1 MPKYSYEAINEIGA
15 SISGVIEAD
24 TLDAARTLLLSRGYI
39 PSRVTGASE
48 RGAILGVSW
57 ASLEKRFSGVSMQE
71 LILFTKQ
78 FRTMFLAGVPI
89 MRLLEVLEVQVTNPK
104 LRQIVTEITQ
114 DVREGSPLSDSLAK
128 HPKTFN
134 TLYRSM
140 IKAGEASGTIPE
152 VLQRLIYILEHEHK
166 IKSDIKSALQ
176 YPIIVVVA
184 LGIAFF
190 VLLNYVIPR
199 FVGIFARVGVDLPWP
214 TQCEPHAS
222 PCPDGLLVY
231 HLDPADL
238 PDRRAASYYFKTEQG
253 RFVRDSFFLRVPL
266 LGSLFVKAAMSR
278 FASIFSI
285 LQSSGVPVMNSLQIL
300 SGTIGNTAISREFD
314 QIRDRVEEGR
324 GISGPLSTARY
335 FPPMVIQMV
344 AIGEESGQLDEM
356 LQAVSVHYDD
366 EVAFAVKR
374 LSDAI
379 GPILVVGLA
388 FVVGFFALA
397 IFLPMWDLTKLA
409 TKGF

>member
-1 MPKYSYEAINEIGA
+1 MPKFAYEAINETGTTVE
-15 SISGVIEAD
+15 GVIEAES
-24 TLDAARTLLLSRGYI
+24 LDAARTILLSRGYI
-39 PSRVTGASE
+39 PSRVAGASE
-48 RGAILGVSW
+48 RGALFGMSW
-57 ASLEKRFSGVSMQE
+57 ESLQQRFSGVAMQE

-89 MRLLEVLEVQVTNPK
+89 MRLLEVLEVQVANPK
-104 LRQIVTEITQ
+104 LKQIVTEITQ
-114 DVREGSPLSDSLAK
+114 DVREGSPLSDALAK
-128 HPKTFN
+128 HPTTFN

-176 YPIIVVVA
+176 YPIIVVAA

-199 FVGIFARVGVDLPWP
+199 FVGIFARVGVELPWP
-214 TQCEPHAS
+214 TKVSLFLHH
-222 PCPDGLLVY
+222 LL
-231 HLDPADL
+231 ADYWL
-238 PDRRAASYYFKTEQG
+238 FTLVLLIALIAGASYYFKTDQG
-253 RFVRDSFFLRVPL
+253 RFVRDALFLRVPL
-266 LGSLFVKAAMSR
+266 LGPLFMKAAMSR

-300 SGTIGNTAISREFD
+300 SGTIGNTAIAREFD
-314 QIRDRVEEGR
+314 KVRDRVEEGR

-379 GPILVVGLA
+379 GPVLVVGLA

-397 IFLPMWDLTKLA
+397 VFLPMWDLTKVA

>member
-1 MPKYSYEAINEIGA
+1 MPKFSYEAINETGA
-15 SISGVIEAD
+15 SISGVIDAES
-24 TLDAARTLLLSRGYI
+24 LDAARTLLLNRGYI
-39 PSRVTGASE
+39 PSRVAGASE
-48 RGAILGVSW
+48 RGALFGLTWESLQQRLG
-57 ASLEKRFSGVSMQE
+57 AVSMQE

-89 MRLLEVLEVQVTNPK
+89 MRLLEVLEVQVANPK

-114 DVREGSPLSDSLAK
+114 DVREGSPLSDALAK

-166 IKSDIKSALQ
+166 IKSDVKSALQ

-199 FVGIFARVGVDLPWP
+199 FVGIFSRVGVDLPWP
-214 TQCEPHAS
+214 TRVSLMLHRALT
-222 PCPDGLLVY
+222 DYWFITLALVI
-231 HLDPADL
+231 AVV
-238 PDRRAASYYFKTEQG
+238 AGATYYFRTEQG
-253 RFVRDSFFLRVPL
+253 RFMRDAFLLRVPL
-266 LGSLFVKAAMSR
+266 LGSLFMKSAMSR

-285 LQSSGVPVMNSLQIL
+285 LQSSGVPVMSSLQIL
-300 SGTIGNTAISREFD
+300 SGTIGNTAIAREFD
-314 QIRDRVEEGR
+314 QVRDRVEEGR

-335 FPPMVIQMV
+335 FTPMVIQMV

-379 GPILVVGLA
+379 GPVLVVGLA
-388 FVVGFFALA
+388 VVVGFFALA
-397 IFLPMWDLTKLA
+397 VFLPMWDLTKIA

>member
-1 MPKYSYEAINEIGA
+1 MPKFAYEAINETGTTVE
-15 SISGVIEAD
+15 GVIEAES
-24 TLDAARTLLLSRGYI
+24 LDAARTILLSRGYI
-39 PSRVTGASE
+39 PSRVAGASE
-48 RGAILGVSW
+48 RGALLGMSW
-57 ASLEKRFSGVSMQE
+57 ESLQQRFSGVTMQE

-89 MRLLEVLEVQVTNPK
+89 MRLLEVLEVQVANPK
-104 LRQIVTEITQ
+104 LKQIVTEITQ
-114 DVREGSPLSDSLAK
+114 DVREGSPLSDSLSK
-128 HPKTFN
+128 HPTTFN

-166 IKSDIKSALQ
+166 IRSDIKSALQ
-176 YPIIVVVA
+176 YPIIVVAA

-199 FVGIFARVGVDLPWP
+199 FVGIFSRVGVDLPWP
-214 TQCEPHAS
+214 TKVSLFLHHLLTDYWFFSLA
-222 PCPDGLLVY
+222 LLVTVI
-231 HLDPADL
+231 AG
-238 PDRRAASYYFKTEQG
+238 ASYYLKTEQG

-266 LGSLFVKAAMSR
+266 LGPLFMKAAMSR

-285 LQSSGVPVMNSLQIL
+285 LQASGVPVMNSLQIL
-300 SGTIGNTAISREFD
+300 SGTIGNTAIAREFD
-314 QIRDRVEEGR
+314 KVRDRVEEGR

-335 FPPMVIQMV
+335 FTPMVIQMV

-397 IFLPMWDLTKLA
+397 VFLPMWDLTKIA

>member
-1 MPKYSYEAINEIGA
+1 MPKYSYEAINETGA
-15 SISGVIEAD
+15 SVSGVMDAESI
-24 TLDAARTLLLSRGYI
+24 DAARTLLLNRGWI
-39 PSRVTGASE
+39 PSRVAGMSE
-48 RGAILGVSW
+48 RGAVLGITW
-57 ASLEKRFSGVSMQE
+57 ESLQQRVGGVSMQE

-89 MRLLEVLEVQVTNPK
+89 MRLLEVLEVQVSNPK
-104 LRQIVTEITQ
+104 LRQIVSEITQ
-114 DVREGSPLSDSLAK
+114 DVREGSPLSDAMAK
-128 HPKTFN
+128 HPGTFN

-166 IKSDIKSALQ
+166 IKSDVKSALQ
-176 YPIIVVVA
+176 YPIIVVAA

-199 FVGIFARVGVDLPWP
+199 FVGIFARVGVELPWP
-214 TQCEPHAS
+214 TKVSLFLHH
-222 PCPDGLLVY
+222 LLTDYWFVT
-231 HLDPADL
+231 LAVL
-238 PDRRAASYYFKTEQG
+238 IGTIVGAGYYFRTEQG
-253 RFVRDSFFLRVPL
+253 KFVRDAFLLRVPL
-266 LGSLFVKAAMSR
+266 LGPLFMKSAMSR

-285 LQSSGVPVMNSLQIL
+285 LQASGVPVMNSLQIL
-300 SGTIGNTAISREFD
+300 SGTIGNTAIAREFD
-314 QIRDRVEEGR
+314 QVRDRVEEGR

-335 FPPMVIQMV
+335 FTPMVIQMV

-397 IFLPMWDLTKLA
+397 VFLPMWDLTKIA

>member
-1 MPKYSYEAINEIGA
+1 MPKFSYEAINETGA
-15 SISGVIEAD
+15 SISGVIDAES
-24 TLDAARTLLLSRGYI
+24 LDAARTLLLNRGYI
-39 PSRVTGASE
+39 PSRVAGASE
-48 RGAILGVSW
+48 RGALFGLTWESLQMRLG
-57 ASLEKRFSGVSMQE
+57 AVSMQE

-89 MRLLEVLEVQVTNPK
+89 MRLLEVLEVQVANPK

-114 DVREGSPLSDSLAK
+114 DVREGSPLSDALAK

-166 IKSDIKSALQ
+166 IKSDVKSALQ

-214 TQCEPHAS
+214 TRVSLMLHRALT
-222 PCPDGLLVY
+222 DYWFITLTLVV
-231 HLDPADL
+231 AVVAG
-238 PDRRAASYYFKTEQG
+238 AAYYFRTEQG
-253 RFVRDSFFLRVPL
+253 RFMRDAFLLRVPL
-266 LGSLFVKAAMSR
+266 LGSLFMKSAMSR

-285 LQSSGVPVMNSLQIL
+285 LQSSGVPVMSSLQIL
-300 SGTIGNTAISREFD
+300 SGTIGNTAIAREFD
-314 QIRDRVEEGR
+314 QVRDRVEEGR

-335 FPPMVIQMV
+335 FTRMVIQMV

-379 GPILVVGLA
+379 GPVLVVGLA
-388 FVVGFFALA
+388 VVVGFFALA
-397 IFLPMWDLTKLA
+397 VFLPMWDLTKIA

>member
-1 MPKYSYEAINEIGA
+1 MPKFSYEAINETGA
-15 SISGVIEAD
+15 SISGVIDAES
-24 TLDAARTLLLSRGYI
+24 LDAARTLLLNRGYI
-39 PSRVTGASE
+39 PSRVAGASE
-48 RGAILGVSW
+48 RGALFGLTWESLQQRLG
-57 ASLEKRFSGVSMQE
+57 AVSMQE

-89 MRLLEVLEVQVTNPK
+89 MRLLEVLEVQVANPK

-114 DVREGSPLSDSLAK
+114 DVREGSPLSDALAK

-166 IKSDIKSALQ
+166 IKSDVKSALQ

-214 TQCEPHAS
+214 TRVSLMLHRALT
-222 PCPDGLLVY
+222 DYWFITLTLVV
-231 HLDPADL
+231 AIVAG
-238 PDRRAASYYFKTEQG
+238 AAYYFRTEQG
-253 RFVRDSFFLRVPL
+253 RFMRDAFLLRVPL
-266 LGSLFVKAAMSR
+266 VGSLFMKSAMSR

-285 LQSSGVPVMNSLQIL
+285 LQSSGVPVMSSLQIL
-300 SGTIGNTAISREFD
+300 SGTIGNTAIAREFD
-314 QIRDRVEEGR
+314 QVRDRVEEGR

-335 FPPMVIQMV
+335 FTPMVIQMV

-379 GPILVVGLA
+379 GPVLVVGLA
-388 FVVGFFALA
+388 VVVGFFALA
-397 IFLPMWDLTKLA
+397 VFLPMWDLTKIA

>member
-1 MPKYSYEAINEIGA
+1 MPKYSYEAINETGM
-15 SISGVIEAD
+15 SISGVIDAES
-24 TLDAARTLLLSRGYI
+24 LDAARTLLLNRGYI
-39 PSRVTGASE
+39 PSRVAGASE

-57 ASLEKRFSGVSMQE
+57 ESLQQRYSGVSMQE

-89 MRLLEVLEVQVTNPK
+89 MRLLEVLEVQVMNPK
-104 LRQIVTEITQ
+104 LKQIVTEITQ
-114 DVREGSPLSDSLAK
+114 DVREGSPLSDALAK

-166 IKSDIKSALQ
+166 IRSDIKSALQ
-176 YPIIVVVA
+176 YPIIVVAA

-199 FVGIFARVGVDLPWP
+199 FVGIFSRVGVDLPWP
-214 TQCEPHAS
+214 TKVSLFLHH
-222 PCPDGLLVY
+222 LLTDYWFFSLALLITVI
-231 HLDPADL
+231 AG
-238 PDRRAASYYFKTEQG
+238 ASYYLKTEQG

-266 LGSLFVKAAMSR
+266 LGPLFMKAAMSR

-285 LQSSGVPVMNSLQIL
+285 LQASGVPVMNSLQIL
-300 SGTIGNTAISREFD
+300 SGTIGNTAIAREFD
-314 QIRDRVEEGR
+314 KVRDRVEEGR

-335 FPPMVIQMV
+335 FTPMVIQMV

-397 IFLPMWDLTKLA
+397 VFLPMWDLTKIA

>member
-1 MPKYSYEAINEIGA
+1 MPKYSYEAINETGA

-24 TLDAARTLLLSRGYI
+24 TLDAARTLLLNRGYI

-184 LGIAFF
+184 LGVAFF

-214 TQCEPHAS
+214 TRVSLALHSALTDYWFIS
-222 PCPDGLLVY
+222 LTLMIGLIVGL
-231 HLDPADL
+231 
-238 PDRRAASYYFKTEQG
+238 SYYLKTEQG
-253 RFVRDSFFLRVPL
+253 RFVRDSIFLRVPL
-266 LGSLFVKAAMSR
+266 LGPLFVKAAMSR

-285 LQSSGVPVMNSLQIL
+285 LQASGVPVMNSLQIL
-300 SGTIGNTAISREFD
+300 SGTIGNSAIAREFD
-314 QIRDRVEEGR
+314 QIKDRVEEGR
-324 GISGPLSTARY
+324 GISGPLSTAR
-335 FPPMVIQMV
+335 FFTPMVIQMV

>member
-1 MPKYSYEAINEIGA
+1 MPKYSYEAINETGA
-15 SISGVIEAD
+15 SLSGVIEAD
-24 TLDAARTLLLSRGYI
+24 TLDAARNLLLSRGYI

-48 RGAILGVSW
+48 RGAIFGVSW
-57 ASLEKRFSGVSMQE
+57 ESLQQRFSGISMQE

-89 MRLLEVLEVQVTNPK
+89 MRLLEVLEAQVMNPK
-104 LRQIVTEITQ
+104 LKLIVTEITQ
-114 DVREGSPLSDSLAK
+114 DVREGSPLSDALAK

-176 YPIIVVVA
+176 YPIIVVAA

-199 FVGIFARVGVDLPWP
+199 FVGIFARSGVELPWP
-214 TQCEPHAS
+214 TRVSLMLHRALTDYWFIS
-222 PCPDGLLVY
+222 LTLLVG
-231 HLDPADL
+231 LIVGL
-238 PDRRAASYYFKTEQG
+238 SYYFKTEQG
-253 RFVRDSFFLRVPL
+253 RFVRDSIFLRIPL
-266 LGSLFVKAAMSR
+266 LGPLFVKAAMSR

-285 LQSSGVPVMNSLQIL
+285 LQASGVPVMNSLQIL
-300 SGTIGNTAISREFD
+300 SGTIGNSVIAREFD
-314 QIRDRVEEGR
+314 QIKDRVEEGR
-324 GISGPLSTARY
+324 GISGPLSTAR
-335 FPPMVIQMV
+335 FFTPMVIQMV

>member
-39 PSRVTGASE
+39 PSRVSGASD
-48 RGAILGVSW
+48 RGALFGISW
-57 ASLEKRFSGVSMQE
+57 ESLQQRYSGVSMQE

-89 MRLLEVLEVQVTNPK
+89 MRLLEVLEVQVMNPK
-104 LRQIVTEITQ
+104 LKQIVTEITQ
-114 DVREGSPLSDSLAK
+114 DVREGSPLSDALAK

-176 YPIIVVVA
+176 YPIMVVAA

-199 FVGIFARVGVDLPWP
+199 FVGIFSRVGVELPWP
-214 TQCEPHAS
+214 TKVSLFLHH
-222 PCPDGLLVY
+222 LLTDY
-231 HLDPADL
+231 WLFTLAL
-238 PDRRAASYYFKTEQG
+238 LITLIAGASYYFKTDQG
-253 RFVRDSFFLRVPL
+253 RFVRDAVFLRIPL
-266 LGSLFVKAAMSR
+266 LGPLFMKSAMSR

-300 SGTIGNTAISREFD
+300 SGTIGNTAIAREFD
-314 QIRDRVEEGR
+314 KVRDRVEEGR

-356 LQAVSVHYDD
+356 LQAVSIHYDD

>member
-1 MPKYSYEAINEIGA
+1 MPKYSYEAINETGA
-15 SISGVIEAD
+15 SVNGTIEAD
-24 TLDAARTLLLSRGYI
+24 SPDAARTLLLNRGWI
-39 PSRVTGASE
+39 PSRVAGASE
-48 RGAILGVSW
+48 RAALLGISW
-57 ASLEKRFSGVSMQE
+57 ASLQQRVGGVSMQE

-89 MRLLEVLEVQVTNPK
+89 MRLLEVLEVQVANPK
-104 LRQIVTEITQ
+104 LKQIVTEISQ
-114 DVREGSPLSDSLAK
+114 DVREGAPLSDAMAK

-152 VLQRLIYILEHEHK
+152 VLARLIYILEHEHK
-166 IKSDIKSALQ
+166 IKSDVKSALQ
-176 YPIIVVVA
+176 YPIIVVAA

-199 FVGIFARVGVDLPWP
+199 FVGIFARVGVELPWP
-214 TQCEPHAS
+214 TKVSLFLHHLLTDYWFVTLAVLI
-222 PCPDGLLVY
+222 GLV
-231 HLDPADL
+231 AG
-238 PDRRAASYYFKTEQG
+238 ASYYFRTEQG
-253 RFVRDSFFLRVPL
+253 RFVRDAFLLRVPL
-266 LGSLFVKAAMSR
+266 LGPLFMKSAMSR

-285 LQSSGVPVMNSLQIL
+285 LQASGVPVMNSLQIL
-300 SGTIGNTAISREFD
+300 SGTIGNTAIAREFD
-314 QIRDRVEEGR
+314 QVRDRVEEGR

-335 FPPMVIQMV
+335 FTPMVIQMV

-379 GPILVVGLA
+379 GPVLVVGLA

-397 IFLPMWDLTKLA
+397 VFLPMWDLTKIA

>member
-1 MPKYSYEAINEIGA
+1 MPKFAYEAFNETGA
-15 SISGVIEAD
+15 TVEGVIEAES
-24 TLDAARTLLLSRGYI
+24 LDAARTLLLSRGYI
-39 PSRVTGASE
+39 PSRVAGASE
-48 RGAILGVSW
+48 RGALFGISW
-57 ASLEKRFSGVSMQE
+57 ESLQQSFSGVAMQE

-89 MRLLEVLEVQVTNPK
+89 MRLLEVLEVQVANPK
-104 LRQIVTEITQ
+104 LKQIVTEITQ
-114 DVREGSPLSDSLAK
+114 DVREGSPLSDALAK
-128 HPKTFN
+128 HPTTFN

-152 VLQRLIYILEHEHK
+152 VLQRLIYILEHENK

-176 YPIIVVVA
+176 YPIIVVAA

-199 FVGIFARVGVDLPWP
+199 FVGIFSRVGVELPWP
-214 TQCEPHAS
+214 TKVSLFLHHLLT
-222 PCPDGLLVY
+222 DYWVFTLTLLVA
-231 HLDPADL
+231 LIAG
-238 PDRRAASYYFKTEQG
+238 ASYYFKTDQG
-253 RFVRDSFFLRVPL
+253 RFVRDAFFLRVPL
-266 LGSLFVKAAMSR
+266 LGPLFMKSAMSR

-300 SGTIGNTAISREFD
+300 SGTIGNTAIAREFD
-314 QIRDRVEEGR
+314 KVRDRVEEGR

-379 GPILVVGLA
+379 GPVLVVGLA

-397 IFLPMWDLTKLA
+397 VFLPMWDLTKVA

>member
-1 MPKYSYEAINEIGA
+1 MPKFSYEAINETGA
-15 SISGVIEAD
+15 SISGVIDAES
-24 TLDAARTLLLSRGYI
+24 LDAARTLLLSRGYI

-48 RGAILGVSW
+48 RGALFGISW
-57 ASLEKRFSGVSMQE
+57 ESAQQRFSGVSMQE

-89 MRLLEVLEVQVTNPK
+89 MRLLEVLEAQVTNPK
-104 LRQIVTEITQ
+104 LRRIVSEITQ
-114 DVREGSPLSDSLAK
+114 DVREGSPLSDALAK

-152 VLQRLIYILEHEHK
+152 VLQRLIYILEHEYK
-166 IKSDIKSALQ
+166 IKSDVKSALQ

-214 TQCEPHAS
+214 TRVSLMLHRALT
-222 PCPDGLLVY
+222 DYWFVTLGLLV
-231 HLDPADL
+231 AIGAG
-238 PDRRAASYYFKTEQG
+238 AAYYLRTDQG
-253 RFVRDSFFLRVPL
+253 RFVRDAFLLRIPL
-266 LGSLFVKAAMSR
+266 LGPLFMKAAMSR

-300 SGTIGNTAISREFD
+300 SGTIGNTAIAREFD
-314 QIRDRVEEGR
+314 QVRDRVEEGR

-335 FPPMVIQMV
+335 FTPMVIQMV

-379 GPILVVGLA
+379 GPVLVVGLA

-397 IFLPMWDLTKLA
+397 VFLPMWDLTKIA

>member
-1 MPKYSYEAINEIGA
+1 MPKFAYEAINETGVTVE
-15 SISGVIEAD
+15 GVIEAES
-24 TLDAARTLLLSRGYI
+24 LDAARTILLSRGYI
-39 PSRVTGASE
+39 PSRVAGASE
-48 RGAILGVSW
+48 RGALFGMSW
-57 ASLEKRFSGVSMQE
+57 ESLQKRFSGVTMQE
-71 LILFTKQ
+71 IILFTKQ

-89 MRLLEVLEVQVTNPK
+89 MRLLEVLEVQVANPK
-104 LRQIVTEITQ
+104 LKQIVTEITH
-114 DVREGSPLSDSLAK
+114 DVREGSPLSDALAK
-128 HPKTFN
+128 HPTTFN

-176 YPIIVVVA
+176 YPIIVVAA

-199 FVGIFARVGVDLPWP
+199 FVGIFARVGVELPWP
-214 TQCEPHAS
+214 TKVSLFLHH
-222 PCPDGLLVY
+222 LLTDYWLFILV
-231 HLDPADL
+231 LLIAL
-238 PDRRAASYYFKTEQG
+238 IAGASYYFKTDQG
-253 RFVRDSFFLRVPL
+253 RFVRDALFLRVPL
-266 LGSLFVKAAMSR
+266 LGPLFMKAAMSR

-300 SGTIGNTAISREFD
+300 SGTIGNAAIAREFD
-314 QIRDRVEEGR
+314 KVRDRVEEGR

-379 GPILVVGLA
+379 GPVLVVGLA

-397 IFLPMWDLTKLA
+397 VFLPMWDLTKVA

>member
-1 MPKYSYEAINEIGA
+1 MPKFSYEAINETGA
-15 SISGVIEAD
+15 SISGVIDAES
-24 TLDAARTLLLSRGYI
+24 LDAARTLLLSRGYI

-48 RGAILGVSW
+48 RAALFGISW
-57 ASLEKRFSGVSMQE
+57 ESLQQRFSGVSMQE

-89 MRLLEVLEVQVTNPK
+89 MRLLEVLEAQVTNPK
-104 LRQIVTEITQ
+104 LRHIVSEITQ
-114 DVREGSPLSDSLAK
+114 DVREGSPLSDALAK

-152 VLQRLIYILEHEHK
+152 VLQRLIYILEHEYK
-166 IKSDIKSALQ
+166 IKSDVKSALQ

-214 TQCEPHAS
+214 TRVSLMLHRALT
-222 PCPDGLLVY
+222 DYWFVTLGLLV
-231 HLDPADL
+231 AIGAG
-238 PDRRAASYYFKTEQG
+238 AAYYLRTDQG
-253 RFVRDSFFLRVPL
+253 RFVRDAFLLRIPL
-266 LGSLFVKAAMSR
+266 LGPLFMKAAMSR

-300 SGTIGNTAISREFD
+300 SGTIGNTAIAREFD
-314 QIRDRVEEGR
+314 QVRDRVEEGR

-335 FPPMVIQMV
+335 FTPMVIQMV

-379 GPILVVGLA
+379 GPVLVVGLA

-397 IFLPMWDLTKLA
+397 VFLPMWDLTKIA

>member
-15 SISGVIEAD
+15 SVSGVIEAD
-24 TLDAARTLLLSRGYI
+24 NLDAARNVLLSRGYI

-48 RGAILGVSW
+48 RGALLGLSW
-57 ASLEKRFSGVSMQE
+57 ASLEQRFSGVSMQE

-89 MRLLEVLEVQVTNPK
+89 MRLLEVLEVQVVNPK

-166 IKSDIKSALQ
+166 IRSDVKSALQ

-214 TQCEPHAS
+214 TRVSLMLHRALTDYWFIS
-222 PCPDGLLVY
+222 LTLLIGLFAGL
-231 HLDPADL
+231 
-238 PDRRAASYYFKTEQG
+238 SYYLKTEQG
-253 RFVRDSFFLRVPL
+253 RFVRDSIFLRVPL
-266 LGSLFVKAAMSR
+266 LGPLFIKAAMSR

-285 LQSSGVPVMNSLQIL
+285 LQASGVPVMSSLQIL
-300 SGTIGNTAISREFD
+300 SGTIGNTAIAREFD
-314 QIRDRVEEGR
+314 QIKDRVEEGR

-335 FPPMVIQMV
+335 FTPMVIQMV

-374 LSDAI
+374 LADAI

>member
-1 MPKYSYEAINEIGA
+1 MPKYSYEAINETGA
-15 SISGVIEAD
+15 NVTGVIEAD
-24 TLDAARTLLLSRGYI
+24 TLDAARNLLLSRGYI

-48 RGAILGVSW
+48 RGALFGLSW
-57 ASLEKRFSGVSMQE
+57 ENLQQRFSGVSMQE

-114 DVREGSPLSDSLAK
+114 DVREGSPLSDALAK

-152 VLQRLIYILEHEHK
+152 VLHRLIYILEHEHK
-166 IKSDIKSALQ
+166 IKSDVKSALQ
-176 YPIIVVVA
+176 YPIIVVTA

-214 TQCEPHAS
+214 TRVSLMLHRALTDYWFIS
-222 PCPDGLLVY
+222 LTLLIGLIAGL
-231 HLDPADL
+231 
-238 PDRRAASYYFKTEQG
+238 SYYLKTEQG
-253 RFVRDSFFLRVPL
+253 RFVRDSIFLRTPL
-266 LGSLFVKAAMSR
+266 LGPLFVKAAMSR

-285 LQSSGVPVMNSLQIL
+285 LQASGVPVMNSLQIL
-300 SGTIGNTAISREFD
+300 SGTIGNTAIAREFD
-314 QIRDRVEEGR
+314 QIKDRVEEGR
-324 GISGPLSTARY
+324 GISGPLSTAK
-335 FPPMVIQMV
+335 FFTPMVIQMV

>member
-1 MPKYSYEAINEIGA
+1 MPKYSYEAINETGA
-15 SISGVIEAD
+15 TVSGVIEAD
-24 TLDAARTLLLSRGYI
+24 TLDAARNLLLSRGYI
-39 PSRVTGASE
+39 PARVTGASE
-48 RGAILGVSW
+48 RGALFGISW
-57 ASLEKRFSGVSMQE
+57 ESLQQKYSGVSMQE

-89 MRLLEVLEVQVTNPK
+89 MRLLEVLEAQVMNPK
-104 LRQIVTEITQ
+104 LKQIVTEITQ

-152 VLQRLIYILEHEHK
+152 VLQRLIYILEHEYK
-166 IKSDIKSALQ
+166 IRSDVKSALQ
-176 YPIIVVVA
+176 YPIIVVAA

-214 TQCEPHAS
+214 TKVSLMLHRALTDYWFIS
-222 PCPDGLLVY
+222 LTLLIGLIVGL
-231 HLDPADL
+231 
-238 PDRRAASYYFKTEQG
+238 SYYLRTEQG
-253 RFVRDSFFLRVPL
+253 RFVRDSIFLRIPL
-266 LGSLFVKAAMSR
+266 LGPLFVKAAMSR

-285 LQSSGVPVMNSLQIL
+285 LQASGVPVMNSLQIL
-300 SGTIGNTAISREFD
+300 SGTIGNSAIAREFD
-314 QIRDRVEEGR
+314 QIKDRVEEGR

-335 FPPMVIQMV
+335 FTPMVIQMV

>member
-1 MPKYSYEAINEIGA
+1 MPKYSYEAINETGA
-15 SISGVIEAD
+15 SVNGTIEAD
-24 TLDAARTLLLSRGYI
+24 SLDAARTLLLNRGWI
-39 PSRVTGASE
+39 PSRVAGASE
-48 RGAILGVSW
+48 RAALLGVSW
-57 ASLEKRFSGVSMQE
+57 ATLQQRVGGVSMQE

-104 LRQIVTEITQ
+104 LKQIVTEISQ
-114 DVREGSPLSDSLAK
+114 DVREGSPLSDAMAK

-152 VLQRLIYILEHEHK
+152 VLARLIYILEHEHK
-166 IKSDIKSALQ
+166 IKSDVKSALQ
-176 YPIIVVVA
+176 YPIIVVAA

-199 FVGIFARVGVDLPWP
+199 FVGIFARVGVELPWP
-214 TQCEPHAS
+214 TKVSLFLHRLLTDYWFVSLAVLI
-222 PCPDGLLVY
+222 GLV
-231 HLDPADL
+231 AG
-238 PDRRAASYYFKTEQG
+238 AAYYFRTEQG
-253 RFVRDSFFLRVPL
+253 RYVLDAFLLRVPL
-266 LGSLFVKAAMSR
+266 LGPLFMKSAMSR

-285 LQSSGVPVMNSLQIL
+285 LQASGVPVMNSLQIL
-300 SGTIGNTAISREFD
+300 SGTIGNTAIAREFD
-314 QIRDRVEEGR
+314 QVRDRVEEGR

-335 FPPMVIQMV
+335 FTPMVIQMV

-379 GPILVVGLA
+379 GPVLVVGLA

-397 IFLPMWDLTKLA
+397 VFLPMWDLTKIA
-409 TKGF
+409 AKGF

>member
-1 MPKYSYEAINEIGA
+1 MPKYSYEAINETGA
-15 SISGVIEAD
+15 SISGVIDAES
-24 TLDAARTLLLSRGYI
+24 LDAARTLLLNRGYI
-39 PSRVTGASE
+39 PSRVAGASE
-48 RGAILGVSW
+48 RAILPGISW
-57 ASLEKRFSGVSMQE
+57 ESLQQRVGGVSMQE

-114 DVREGSPLSDSLAK
+114 DVREGSPLSDAMAK

-166 IKSDIKSALQ
+166 IKSDVKSALQ
-176 YPIIVVVA
+176 YPIIVVAA

-199 FVGIFARVGVDLPWP
+199 FVGIFARVGVELPWP
-214 TQCEPHAS
+214 TKVSLFLHHLLTDYWFVTLS
-222 PCPDGLLVY
+222 LLIGLIVG
-231 HLDPADL
+231 
-238 PDRRAASYYFKTEQG
+238 ASYYFRTEQG
-253 RFVRDSFFLRVPL
+253 KFVRDAFLLRVPL
-266 LGSLFVKAAMSR
+266 LGPLFMKAAMSR

-285 LQSSGVPVMNSLQIL
+285 LQASGVPVMNSLQIL
-300 SGTIGNTAISREFD
+300 SGTIGNTAIAREFD
-314 QIRDRVEEGR
+314 QVKDRVEEGR

-335 FPPMVIQMV
+335 FTPMVIQMV

-379 GPILVVGLA
+379 GPVLVVGLA

-397 IFLPMWDLTKLA
+397 VFLPMWDLTKIA